1 MAGKKSKND
10 IEIIRG
16 DINKLTEAVWALR
29 DQVQSESAVLAASRV
44 ITPAPVASFSG
55 SPDHQAETEASD
67 TMSGFGY
74 YEIPESGSAVRWNL
88 SALAIPDMVNN
99 TPETSA
105 SILAA
110 AGHPQRL
117 AILGYILQKPASA
130 GELVEALSLG
140 TTGAAYHHLNVLQA
154 AGFVTQLQRGIFRFQ
169 PDRIPVFVTMLAA
182 LNPSLQVEVVDTT
195 PAADNS

>member
-1 MAGKKSKND
+1 
-10 IEIIRG
+10 
-16 DINKLTEAVWALR
+16 
-29 DQVQSESAVLAASRV
+29 
-44 ITPAPVASFSG
+44 
-55 SPDHQAETEASD
+55 
-67 TMSGFGY
+67 
-74 YEIPESGSAVRWNL
+74 
-88 SALAIPDMVNN
+88 MVNN